1 MKMVVIL
8 LTLNLKRQ
16 HQSRH
21 GRQLFSCAECKYKV
35 RVKHALKE
43 HQKRFHKMNNYDTA
57 YNCKICKKK
66 ASNPWTLYKVTIEL
80 NMKV

>member
-1 MKMVVIL
+1 MINMKMVVIL

-43 HQKRFHKMNNYDTA
+43 QQKRLHEMINYDTA
-57 YNCKICKKK
+57 YNCNFFEKKLQTPGRSTK
-66 ASNPWTLYKVTIEL
+66 SV
-80 NMKV
+80 